1 MLFIATKPALVAS
14 KCTHDSPFV
23 VSLSNHFD
31 ETTYSSG
38 TRHISHGDLCSMK
51 SGFGV
56 KGEPSDRDIDLR
68 DKRPQNGRFGLEFIE
83 AKRIHM
89 KLDRR
94 IDID

>member
-1 MLFIATKPALVAS
+1 
-14 KCTHDSPFV
+14 
-23 VSLSNHFD
+23 
-31 ETTYSSG
+31 
-38 TRHISHGDLCSMK
+38 MK